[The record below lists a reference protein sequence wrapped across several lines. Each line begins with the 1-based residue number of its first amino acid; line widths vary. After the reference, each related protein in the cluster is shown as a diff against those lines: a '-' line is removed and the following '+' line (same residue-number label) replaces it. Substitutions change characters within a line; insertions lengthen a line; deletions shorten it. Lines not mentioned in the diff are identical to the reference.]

1 MIQEINLEADILES
15 TYCDKMTVY
24 RPFKDTLPETGES
37 VFLDGL
43 EGKVIYENVKCA
55 LSSASGGKANKNNET
70 VKVESDYKLFYRPE
84 LRIEKNDTVKVI
96 HQEMT
101 YMLTAGKEIR
111 LGSHNELAVNDQ
123 EDKA

>member
-1 MIQEINLEADILES
+1 MIPEINLEADILES
-15 TYCDKMTVY
+15 TYCDTMTVY
-24 RPFKDTLPETGES
+24 RPFKGTLPETGES
-37 VFLDGL
+37 VFLNGP

-55 LSSASGGKANKNNET
+55 LSSSSGGKAIKNSET